1 MRLFGYGAEKLVCG
15 GKWRAVDTLGSGEIE
30 VGFVDGNHF
39 DNGREPGEYR
49 RDAVAPLT
57 VFFVMAVEKNSVRAE
72 APSGSERHC
81 RVNTVFASFVAGG
94 RNDAALVRSAA
105 DDHRFAAQ
113 FRAGEQLH
121 RNEKRVHIHV
131 QDGRVQRTVA
141 FLDGI
146 VLSAESSQV
155 RHGLRLR
162 LREKRY
168 NPSAERTRG
177 MPARSWATAML
188 AHAGVSKSG

>member
-1 MRLFGYGAEKLVCG
+1 EKLVGG
-15 GKWRAVDTLGSGEIE
+15 GKWRAVNTLGSGEIE

-39 DNGREPGEYR
+39 DDRREPGQYR

-57 VFFVMAVEKNSVRAE
+57 VFFVMAVEKNSVRTK
-72 APSGSERHC
+72 APSGAQWHC
-81 RVNTVFASFVAGG
+81 RVNTVFARFVAGG
-94 RNDAALVRSAA
+94 RDDAALVSPAA

-131 QDGRVQRTVA
+131 QDGGVQRTVA

-155 RHGLRLR
+155 
-162 LREKRY
+162 
-168 NPSAERTRG
+168 
-177 MPARSWATAML
+177 
-188 AHAGVSKSG
+188 